1 MAVLKGLKPEKV
13 FAYFEKLCS
22 VPHGSGNTKIISD
35 LCVSFAEELGLKYR
49 QEPCNNVVIWKPA
62 SAHRGGVHRGRG
74 GGHGRRIR
82 AGLLRPEG

>member
-1 MAVLKGLKPEKV
+1 MLYCVCGAETAPALERSMKMAVLKGLKPEKV

-62 SAHRGGVHRGRG
+62 DRKSVV
-74 GGHGRRIR
+74 
-82 AGLLRPEG
+82 